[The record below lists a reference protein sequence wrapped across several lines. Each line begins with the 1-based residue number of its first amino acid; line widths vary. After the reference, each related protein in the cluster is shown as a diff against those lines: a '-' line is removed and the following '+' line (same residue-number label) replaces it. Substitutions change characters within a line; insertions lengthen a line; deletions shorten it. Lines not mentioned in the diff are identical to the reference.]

1 MINQLK
7 TRLAVSEQE
16 VKDKDEVMKKTS
28 DLLHTEQE
36 HKVQGLQVKPCII
49 SGGGGAISNFL
60 SHKYNYEWFMKFY
73 DRTIEVL
80 WQNNRRQNR
89 SFMIEQ

>member
-49 SGGGGAISNFL
+49 SGGGEL
-60 SHKYNYEWFMKFY
+60 SVIFFHTNIIM
-73 DRTIEVL
+73 
-80 WQNNRRQNR
+80 NG
-89 SFMIEQ
+89 S